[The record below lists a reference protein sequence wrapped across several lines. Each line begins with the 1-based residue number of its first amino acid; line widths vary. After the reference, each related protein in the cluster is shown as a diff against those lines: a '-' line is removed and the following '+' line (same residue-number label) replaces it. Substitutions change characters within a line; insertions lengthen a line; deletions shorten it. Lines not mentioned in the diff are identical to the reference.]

1 MCGGMALI
9 TCVFPPMVCC
19 STVRESAPAVA
30 KLPVK
35 DPQRFIAP
43 YARNSY
49 SKKNNIEELHSKAMN
64 CKENYTSINTVHTTI
79 QVVYKLYASIH
90 LYTDRNK

>member
-1 MCGGMALI
+1 MALI

-49 SKKNNIEELHSKAMN
+49 SKKNNTDEMHSKGMN
-64 CKENYTSINTVHTTI
+64 SKENYTSTNRV
-79 QVVYKLYASIH
+79 QQLYKLYTKCIQVYIS
-90 LYTDRNK
+90 TQTETSEK

>member
-1 MCGGMALI
+1 MALI

-49 SKKNNIEELHSKAMN
+49 SKKNNTDEMHSKAMN
-64 CKENYTSINTVHTTI
+64 SKENYTSTNRV
-79 QVVYKLYASIH
+79 QQLYKLYTKCIEVYIS
-90 LYTDRNK
+90 TQTETSEK